1 MEESI
6 QRALNSGWSMRL
18 YEFRIIFIVPYEVF
32 NINLKHPD
40 FNQWIKIALRL
51 RNRKRRAL
59 LFKLISYILQVRLF
73 ARVNDFPPRQT
84 TRLRAP
90 RIPLP

>member
-40 FNQWIKIALRL
+40 FNQWIKIVYGRE
-51 RNRKRRAL
+51 KG
-59 LFKLISYILQVRLF
+59 
-73 ARVNDFPPRQT
+73 
-84 TRLRAP
+84 
-90 RIPLP
+90 